1 VFDPVPLRPAIDAGC
16 VVSISSDAP
25 TAPATALENMQAA
38 VYRRAADGTPV
49 RPDLAI
55 THEEALRAATVAGA
69 EACGVA
75 AVKGSLEVGKQA
87 DFAVLSGDP
96 FDPQTRVRE
105 TWIGGERR
113 WRRGDP
119 SVQGPGFSGSS

>member
-1 VFDPVPLRPAIDAGC
+1 VDVVFDPVPLRPAIDAGC

-25 TAPATALENMQAA
+25 TAPATALDNMRAA
-38 VYRRAADGTPV
+38 VERRAPDGTPV

-55 THEEALRAATVAGA
+55 TPEEALRAATVGGA

-75 AVKGSLEVGKQA
+75 DAKGSLEVGRQA

-96 FDPQTRVRE
+96 FDRQTGVVE
-105 TWIGGERR
+105 TWVSGERR
-113 WRRGDP
+113 WPQSRSVPRG
-119 SVQGPGFSGSS
+119 